1 LAVKTE
7 AYYMGAYA
15 FVKRKIAK
23 FNTFF
28 VLNICMIVTMP
39 MPNGGG
45 RFSRPVQN
53 RHTKT
58 ATSTPKNFIF
68 LTTGIVLHVHTLQ
81 GIIKSAFAKMHH
93 AQETARDES
102 LRILIIRNG
111 GTRKPPNFPEGC
123 KETLT

>member
-1 LAVKTE
+1 
-7 AYYMGAYA
+7 MGAYA

-28 VLNICMIVTMP
+28 SIDISMIVTIP
-39 MPNGGG
+39 IPNGGG